1 MSERWYCLAFGIELG
16 PMSRDDL
23 RMLASRGEVLPDSQV
38 RQGSAG
44 AWVAARTVADLFPSG
59 NASRVGSGW
68 YYEFLGEVLGPMSLE
83 DLRLLAE
90 QGTVRPESQV
100 REGAHGVWKAASM
113 VPELFRS
120 AKTAAAEGDAD
131 FEVSAP
137 HFISRPP
144 NAAQRPAAPRPKEI
158 APPRSPQAPE
168 SDDADF
174 DLGPPAATG

>member
-23 RMLASRGEVLPDSQV
+23 RMLASRGELMPDSQV

-44 AWVAARTVADLFPSG
+44 LWVAARTVADLFPSG
-59 NASRVGSGW
+59 GSASAAESRW

-90 QGTVRPESQV
+90 QGTVRPESRV
-100 REGAHGVWKAASM
+100 REGTRGVWKAASM

-137 HFISRPP
+137 HFVARPA
-144 NAAQRPAAPRPKEI
+144 NAAQRAAAPKPEDV
-158 APPRSPQAPE
+158 APERSSQAPE

-174 DLGPPAATG
+174 DLGPPAAN

>member
-1 MSERWYCLAFGIELG
+1 MSEQWYCLAFGIELG

-23 RMLASRGEVLPDSQV
+23 RMLASRGEVLPDTQV
-38 RQGSAG
+38 RQGPAG
-44 AWVAARTVADLFPSG
+44 SWVAARTVADLFPSG
-59 NASRVGSGW
+59 NASSVASRW

-90 QGTVRPESQV
+90 QGTVRPESRV
-100 REGAHGVWKAASM
+100 REGARGAWKAASM

-120 AKTAAAEGDAD
+120 AKSAAAEGDAD

-137 HFISRPP
+137 HFVARPA
-144 NAAQRPAAPRPKEI
+144 NAAQRAAAPKQEDV
-158 APPRSPQAPE
+158 APQRSSQAPD